1 VIGHGQGSRRH
12 FFVFR
17 WATHTKSFLFSFGV
31 QGFESLEFLLFL
43 QFGVLFS
50 GFSLEIVDLSGTF
63 FIQ

>member
-1 VIGHGQGSRRH
+1 VIGHGQGSEGH
-12 FFVFR
+12 FFVFH

-31 QGFESLEFLLFL
+31 QGLNTLEGFLFL